1 MINVPCDENSKS
13 STLKKADVEEHIRK
27 SMKGILNDDAE
38 QFRMQQVMS
47 STLSRSVLGN
57 LFAKTGFE
65 TDFSARNLDRSLDRF
80 S

>member
-38 QFRMQQVMS
+38 QFRMQQVRS
-47 STLSRSVLGN
+47 STVEPRPYKDLFSGTSRQ
-57 LFAKTGFE
+57 KTRFE
-65 TDFSARNLDRSLDRF
+65 TDLSA
-80 S
+80 

>member
-38 QFRMQQVMS
+38 QFRMQQVRS
-47 STLSRSVLGN
+47 STLSRSVL
-57 LFAKTGFE
+57 
-65 TDFSARNLDRSLDRF
+65 RNLSAKNRL
-80 S
+80 